1 MKKLIL
7 SAICLLPMVAVAQQ
21 AFTVKG
27 NAKNLKAG
35 DKIYLSYM
43 DAGKRVT
50 DSAMVANGAFEFK
63 GTLTGTDPI
72 QGNLFK
78 NINPY
83 VKGANTS
90 FLDYTMLY
98 VEPGNMLANSADS
111 IASIKVV
118 GTPLNDDNAKLALK
132 LKSLTDQRAA
142 VSAEYM
148 KLTPEQ
154 RKDKALTAP
163 FMEKFQKISKEMNPL
178 YLEFVKENPKSY
190 ISLTTLTQF
199 ASNPEF
205 ASQAE
210 VLFTGLTDDLKSSK
224 LGKNLTMAFEAAK
237 KTAIGVMA
245 MDFTQNDANGKPV
258 KLSDFKGKYVLV
270 DFWAAWCGPCRDE
283 NPNVVAAFNKFKDR
297 NFTVLGISFDGGTTS
312 TKKEDWLK
320 AVADDKLDWTHVS
333 DLKGW
338 QNEVGVLYGIRS
350 IPANILVDPTG
361 KIVGKGLRGE
371 ELHKKL
377 AELLGEKTK

>member
-1 MKKLIL
+1 
-7 SAICLLPMVAVAQQ
+7 MVAVAQQ